1 MARAELARFIDRF
14 TIEYVRVYP
23 HPLDRVWRAVS
34 DPAQVT
40 AWFWT
45 AEFEPVVGAPYVFGG
60 AESDM
65 RGMITAC
72 DPPRLIRFGGPQGH
86 GPEGYIE
93 IALESVDGGT
103 RLRFVQHSQPGFW
116 RPHEPPHEWPIDP
129 PELEE
134 GPGLPWRP
142 GTLAGWHEA
151 LDCLGL
157 VLDGGTPEHRSSIY
171 SSVFSVYREHMR
183 TIPAA

>member
-23 HPLDRVWRAVS
+23 HPIERVWRAIS

-40 AWFWT
+40 VWFWV
-45 AEFEPVVGAPYVFGG
+45 AEFEPRTGAHYVFGG

-65 RGMITAC
+65 RGMIMAC
-72 DPPRLIRFGGPQGH
+72 EPPRLIRFGGPEMH
-86 GPEGYIE
+86 GPQGYIE
-93 IALESVDGGT
+93 MALESVDGGT

-116 RPHEPPHEWPIDP
+116 RPPEPAHEWAIDP
-129 PELEE
+129 PDLEE

-142 GTLAGWHEA
+142 GTLAGWHDALEA
-151 LDCLGL
+151 LDY
-157 VLDGGTPEHRSSIY
+157 VLSGGTFEHRKSID
-171 SSVFSVYREHMR
+171 SPLFSVYREHMR
-183 TIPAA
+183 SIPAG